1 MLFGWQG
8 RSACAVAVGGGL
20 CGLCRAALFVDG
32 VATDPRLTPALH
44 FHVEYALKRVVGE
57 VALLLGPL
65 QAGGKGPRPAPES
78 GAEDRKRSREAS
90 SEEPLRR
97 KKDKKDKSKK
107 EKKEAKAVK
116 SGKEL
121 KQRPR
126 SRGRSPRSSARE
138 REVSEKR
145 LAVKEESYEYTSVSP
160 DPEAVSSSWRPSL
173 SRGERTAEPH
183 APWIILRG
191 RIPKP
196 CQLRLLLRRDLR
208 TRAVSEKGRKK
219 EG

>member
-1 MLFGWQG
+1 MG
-8 RSACAVAVGGGL
+8 
-20 CGLCRAALFVDG
+20 G

-65 QAGGKGPRPAPES
+65 QAGGKGPKPAPES

-126 SRGRSPRSSARE
+126 SRGRSPRSSAKE
-138 REVSEKR
+138 RGV
-145 LAVKEESYEYTSVSP
+145 AVKEESYEYTSVSGGGFFFLALSTEGRGLQSGW
-160 DPEAVSSSWRPSL
+160 DPAW
-173 SRGERTAEPH
+173 PH
-183 APWIILRG
+183 ALRIILRG
-191 RIPKP
+191 RT
-196 CQLRLLLRRDLR
+196 QAL
-208 TRAVSEKGRKK
+208 AS
-219 EG
+219 

>member
-1 MLFGWQG
+1 M
-8 RSACAVAVGGGL
+8 
-20 CGLCRAALFVDG
+20 
-32 VATDPRLTPALH
+32 
-44 FHVEYALKRVVGE
+44 KRVVGE

-65 QAGGKGPRPAPES
+65 QAGGKGPKPAPES

-90 SEEPLRR
+90 SEEPRRR

-126 SRGRSPRSSARE
+126 SRGRSPKSSAKE
-138 REVSEKR
+138 RGVSEKR

-160 DPEAVSSSWRPSL
+160 DPDTVSSSWLPSL
-173 SRGERTAEPH
+173 SRGERTAERVESRL
-183 APWIILRG
+183 APRSPDYPPG
-191 RIPKP
+191 HPK
-196 CQLRLLLRRDLR
+196 
-208 TRAVSEKGRKK
+208 AS
-219 EG
+219 

>member
-1 MLFGWQG
+1 MAGPLCLRCG
-8 RSACAVAVGGGL
+8 RWSPESPASGGGL
-20 CGLCRAALFVDG
+20 CGLCRAALFVGG

-57 VALLLGPL
+57 FALLLGPL
-65 QAGGKGPRPAPES
+65 QAGGKGPKPAPEL
-78 GAEDRKRSREAS
+78 GAEDRKRSREVS

-126 SRGRSPRSSARE
+126 
-138 REVSEKR
+138 
-145 LAVKEESYEYTSVSP
+145 
-160 DPEAVSSSWRPSL
+160 
-173 SRGERTAEPH
+173 
-183 APWIILRG
+183 
-191 RIPKP
+191 
-196 CQLRLLLRRDLR
+196 Q
-208 TRAVSEKGRKK
+208 
-219 EG
+219 

>member
-8 RSACAVAVGGGL
+8 RSACAVAVGVRSCSALGGGL
-20 CGLCRAALFVDG
+20 CGLCRAALFAGG

-57 VALLLGPL
+57 VALLLGL
-65 QAGGKGPRPAPES
+65 FQVGGKGPKPAPES

-126 SRGRSPRSSARE
+126 SRGRSPRVFGQGAGSLGEEAGRGGFFF
-138 REVSEKR
+138 
-145 LAVKEESYEYTSVSP
+145 LA
-160 DPEAVSSSWRPSL
+160 A
-173 SRGERTAEPH
+173 
-183 APWIILRG
+183 
-191 RIPKP
+191 
-196 CQLRLLLRRDLR
+196 
-208 TRAVSEKGRKK
+208 
-219 EG
+219 